1 MNEKEAIM
9 KIVDKKKEIK
19 KHLRQA
25 KSIFIMS
32 HKDLDLDALGSSLG
46 MYFLLS
52 RLHKNCY
59 LIIDDER
66 HELGVAKVLQELDG
80 CINILTSDKVED
92 NLYIRQKRNLLLIL
106 DTNKTDLIQSSK
118 VLDFFLEDQII
129 IFDHHDTGATSI
141 ESSLRIIDNEV
152 SSTCEMVTNLLESYQ
167 ITLDPYYATLI
178 LAGVVLDTNNF
189 TLKTNAN
196 TYYSAYYL
204 AMMGASSKKVQYLLK
219 QDLKEYMERQT
230 MITNVD
236 ILNEKIAI
244 SKGSPY
250 TIYRKD
256 ELAKTAD
263 TLLFFNNIELS
274 FVIGKINEKDVY
286 VSGRSL
292 GKYNVAN
299 ILGKLGGGG
308 DQMGAAARISNSSI
322 SKVEQKL
329 LQILKKE
336 E

>member
-1 MNEKEAIM
+1 
-9 KIVDKKKEIK
+9 
-19 KHLRQA
+19 
-25 KSIFIMS
+25 
-32 HKDLDLDALGSSLG
+32 
-46 MYFLLS
+46 
-52 RLHKNCY
+52 
-59 LIIDDER
+59 
-66 HELGVAKVLQELDG
+66 
-80 CINILTSDKVED
+80 
-92 NLYIRQKRNLLLIL
+92 
-106 DTNKTDLIQSSK
+106 
-118 VLDFFLEDQII
+118 
-129 IFDHHDTGATSI
+129 
-141 ESSLRIIDNEV
+141 
-152 SSTCEMVTNLLESYQ
+152 
-167 ITLDPYYATLI
+167 
-178 LAGVVLDTNNF
+178 
-189 TLKTNAN
+189 
-196 TYYSAYYL
+196 
-204 AMMGASSKKVQYLLK
+204 
-219 QDLKEYMERQT
+219 

-322 SKVEQKL
+322 SKVEQKTFTNSQKGGMKMKVIFIKDL
-329 LQILKKE
+329 KNQGKKGQIKE
-336 E
+336 VKDGYAQKLFNQKRLCCCSEWY